1 MKTMERYML
10 AVRRKKKGPFYEQ
23 RGERSSGVEK
33 LPQALS

>member
-10 AVRRKKKGPFYEQ
+10 AVKRKKGPFYEQ